1 MRFYERFESLMKEG
15 RLTVAE
21 VSRATGI
28 PYTTL
33 DSYVI

>member
-21 VSRATGI
+21 VSRDDGH
-28 PYTTL
+28 TL
-33 DSYVI
+33 YHTR